1 MTRKQRIILY
11 AFILIV
17 LIWGLDLTVSLRDG
31 DPITMRSVFSP
42 FHFSQLIYSAIT
54 LAMMHWIG
62 TGLFVK
68 KRYLLFCIASLLM
81 IFVFTLLR
89 YTIEEIIYPLFLDGL
104 RNYPEKYGIWRYMLD
119 NIYFGAVCIGVG
131 ISAFLLDNQVT
142 NQRKQ
147 AELLQQ
153 NREAELLFL
162 RSQVNPHFLFN
173 TLNNIYSLV
182 YEQSPKAPNAMLQL
196 SELMRYILYE
206 KKELVSVSREWSYIE
221 NFITLQKLRFDH
233 ELQSNIAVNGNTD
246 QQWIPPYLLIPF
258 IENAFKHGDFRN
270 DPLNIR
276 LNVSSA
282 RMDFEI
288 SNKISTRNKDESGGI
303 GMDNVKRRLEL
314 LYPGKHALTCK
325 TEDGYYIA
333 HLILNF

>member
-1 MTRKQRIILY
+1 MTKKQRIILY
-11 AFILIV
+11 ACILIV
-17 LIWGLDLTVSLRDG
+17 LIWGLDATVSLRDG
-31 DPITMRSVFSP
+31 QPITLRSVFSP
-42 FHFSQLIYSAIT
+42 FHFSQLIYSTIT
-54 LAMMHWIG
+54 LALMHWIG
-62 TGLFVK
+62 MRLFVK
-68 KRYLLFCIASLLM
+68 KRYLLFFIASVLM
-81 IFVFTLLR
+81 IFVFALLR
-89 YTIEEIIYPLFLDGL
+89 YTIEEIVYPMFLEGL
-104 RNYPEKYGIWRYMLD
+104 RNYPEKYGVWRYMLD

-131 ISAFLLDNQVT
+131 ISAFLLDNQVS

-153 NREAELLFL
+153 NKEAELLFL

-233 ELQSNIAVNGNTD
+233 ELTLDLTVSGDTD

-270 DPLNIR
+270 DALTIR

-282 RMDFEI
+282 QMDFEI
-288 SNKISTRNKDESGGI
+288 RNKVSTRNKDESGGI

-314 LYPGKHALTCK
+314 LYPGKHVLTYQ
-325 TEDGYYIA
+325 TADGYYTA
-333 HLILNF
+333 HLVLNF